1 MGLLT
6 ARNGGGGGG
15 SGRAQSSRWWQLFVS
30 WMSHTHTHTTDKRP
44 CQTPAASST
53 PVQIHI
59 ETNIFNLFLIYKKK
73 KKTHGNAYISI
84 FHTANNQTSDHYLI
98 SIYYSGIRNCHP
110 VQSQTFLEFNSYQ
123 KYSLCGHN
131 LRTLMT
137 ANKHWSLL
145 LGRELTTVL
154 IAIKKQ
160 DSFYKTGSTEHNANN
175 KFNPLLLKNSPLN
188 PKDRDGYPIYLI
200 LNNMWQSVECL
211 I

>member
-1 MGLLT
+1 MCSSTLQWQGGSAVSGGATGLRFLMVSLWKAETEMGLLT
-6 ARNGGGGGG
+6 ARNGRGGFWLG
-15 SGRAQSSRWWQLFVS
+15 SEFTMMAAVCFMNVT
-30 WMSHTHTHTTDKRP
+30 HTHTHTTDKRP

-59 ETNIFNLFLIYKKK
+59 ETNIFNLFLIYKK

-137 ANKHWSLL
+137 ANKH
-145 LGRELTTVL
+145 
-154 IAIKKQ
+154 
-160 DSFYKTGSTEHNANN
+160 
-175 KFNPLLLKNSPLN
+175 
-188 PKDRDGYPIYLI
+188 
-200 LNNMWQSVECL
+200 
-211 I
+211 